1 MLSIKLIILS
11 YFYKTIYQMMTYAQL
26 KAFHALAQERNF
38 HRAAERLHL
47 TQPAISI
54 QIRNLERDSSQ
65 LLFRRNGHT
74 VGLTDAGRSLL
85 ELTNRI
91 FEAESS
97 ARRLLS
103 GSDNEFQ
110 RTIHLGTDGPHVAL
124 DLIAAVGKRHPE
136 IRFKVSLTNDE
147 TSWDNL
153 LSLKVD
159 AVVMA
164 NAKSDSR
171 VIAQTISTQ
180 SLVALIPVA
189 HELSDRDSVTLAE
202 LAGCALVFREQ
213 GSNTQRIVDDAFA
226 ALRLHVNAVLTMGSR
241 EGVREAVVRG
251 IGIGFIFDR
260 ELPQDSRCI
269 AVRVE
274 GLENSNTDM
283 LICMKDQRLNPL
295 VGLLFDSA
303 NYPLIA
309 SDQ

>member
-1 MLSIKLIILS
+1 
-11 YFYKTIYQMMTYAQL
+11 MTYAQL

-54 QIRNLERDSSQ
+54 QIRNLERDSSR

-74 VGLTDAGRSLL
+74 VGLTEEGRKLL
-85 ELTNRI
+85 ELTSQI

-103 GSDNEFQ
+103 VSGHEFH
-110 RTIHLGTDGPHVAL
+110 RTIHLGADGPHLAL
-124 DLIAAVGKRHPE
+124 DLIAAVGQRDPG
-136 IRFKVSLTNDE
+136 IRFKVLLANAE

-171 VIAQTISTQ
+171 VIAQTISKQ
-180 SLVALIPVA
+180 SLMALIPVA
-189 HELSDRDSVTLAE
+189 HELSDRDSVTLEE
-202 LAGCALVFREQ
+202 LASCALVFREY
-213 GSNTQRIVDDAFA
+213 GSNTQRIIDDAFA
-226 ALRLHVNAVLTMGSR
+226 ALHIHVNAELTMGSR

-251 IGIGFIFDR
+251 MGIGFIFDR
-260 ELPQDSRCI
+260 ELPQDARCT
-269 AVRVE
+269 AARVVGFE
-274 GLENSNTDM
+274 DSNADM

-295 VGLLFDSA
+295 VSLMFDSA
-303 NYPLIA
+303 ESLA
-309 SDQ
+309 G

>member
-1 MLSIKLIILS
+1 
-11 YFYKTIYQMMTYAQL
+11 MTYAQL
-26 KAFHALAQERNF
+26 RAFHALAQERNF

-54 QIRNLERDSSQ
+54 QIRNLERDSSR
-65 LLFRRNGHT
+65 LLFRRNGHA
-74 VGLTDAGRSLL
+74 VGLTDEGRSLL
-85 ELTNRI
+85 ELTSRI

-97 ARRLLS
+97 ARQLLS
-103 GSDNEFQ
+103 GSDHEFQ
-110 RTIHLGTDGPHVAL
+110 RTIHLGADGPHVAL

-136 IRFKVSLTNDE
+136 VCFRVSLANAE
-147 TSWDNL
+147 ASWDNL

-171 VIAQTISTQ
+171 VIAQPISTQ
-180 SLVALIPVA
+180 SLVALIPIA
-189 HELSDRDSVTLAE
+189 HELSNRDSVTLAE

-213 GSNTQRIVDDAFA
+213 GSNTQRIVDDAYA

-241 EGVREAVVRG
+241 EGVKEAVARG
-251 IGIGFIFDR
+251 MGIGFIFDR
-260 ELPQDSRCI
+260 ELPQDARCTFVKV
-269 AVRVE
+269 AGFE
-274 GLENSNTDM
+274 DSNADM
-283 LICMKDQRLNPL
+283 LICMKDQRHNPL
-295 VGLLFDSA
+295 VSLLFDSA

>member
-1 MLSIKLIILS
+1 
-11 YFYKTIYQMMTYAQL
+11 MTYAQL
-26 KAFHALAQERNF
+26 RAFHALAQERNF

-54 QIRNLERDSSQ
+54 QIRNLERDSSR

-74 VGLTDAGRSLL
+74 VGLTDEGRSLL
-85 ELTNRI
+85 ELTSRI

-103 GSDNEFQ
+103 GSDHEFQ
-110 RTIHLGTDGPHVAL
+110 RTIHLGADGPHIAL
-124 DLIAAVGKRHPE
+124 DLIAAVGERHPE
-136 IRFKVSLTNDE
+136 IQFKVLLANAE

-159 AVVMA
+159 SVVMA

-171 VIAQTISTQ
+171 VITQTISTQ

-189 HELSDRDSVTLAE
+189 HKLGDRDSVTLAE

-213 GSNTQRIVDDAFA
+213 GSNTQRIIDDAFA
-226 ALRLHVNAVLTMGSR
+226 ALHLHVNAVLTMGSR
-241 EGVREAVVRG
+241 EGVKEAVVRG
-251 IGIGFIFDR
+251 MGIGFIFDR
-260 ELPQDSRCI
+260 ELPQDARCTT
-269 AVRVE
+269 VKVE
-274 GLENSNTDM
+274 GFEDSNADM

-295 VGLLFDSA
+295 VSLLFDPA
-303 NYPLIA
+303 NYPLMA
-309 SDQ
+309 SHQ

>member
-1 MLSIKLIILS
+1 MVIKLIILS
-11 YFYKTIYQMMTYAQL
+11 YSNKLIYQIMTYAQL

-54 QIRNLERDSSQ
+54 QIRNLERDSSR

-74 VGLTDAGRSLL
+74 VGLTDEGRSLL
-85 ELTNRI
+85 ELTSQI
-91 FEAESS
+91 FAAESN

-103 GSDNEFQ
+103 GSDHGFQ
-110 RTIHLGTDGPHVAL
+110 RTIHLGADGPHVAL
-124 DLIAAVGKRHPE
+124 DLVAAVGKLHPE
-136 IRFKVSLTNDE
+136 IRFKVLLANAE
-147 TSWDNL
+147 TSWENL

-164 NAKSDSR
+164 NAKADSR

-180 SLVALIPVA
+180 SLAALIPVTHA
-189 HELSDRDSVTLAE
+189 LSERNSVTLKE

-213 GSNTQRIVDDAFA
+213 GSNTQRIVDEAFA
-226 ALRLHVNAVLTMGSR
+226 ALRIHVNAELTMGSR

-251 IGIGFIFDR
+251 MGIGFIFDR
-260 ELPQDSRCI
+260 ELPQDSRCT
-269 AVRVE
+269 AVSVE
-274 GLENSNTDM
+274 GFADCNADM

-295 VGLLFDSA
+295 VNLMFDSA
-303 NYPLIA
+303 DSLPG
-309 SDQ
+309 

>member
-1 MLSIKLIILS
+1 
-11 YFYKTIYQMMTYAQL
+11 MMTYAQL
-26 KAFHALAQERNF
+26 RAFHALAQERNF

-54 QIRNLERDSSQ
+54 QIRNLERDSSR

-74 VGLTDAGRSLL
+74 VGLTDEGRALL
-85 ELTNRI
+85 KLTSRI

-103 GSDNEFQ
+103 GSDHEFQ
-110 RTIHLGTDGPHVAL
+110 RTIHLGADGPHVAL

-136 IRFKVSLTNDE
+136 IRFKVSLANAE

-153 LSLKVD
+153 LSLKID

-164 NAKSDSR
+164 NAKSDTR
-171 VIAQTISTQ
+171 VIAQTISKQ
-180 SLVALIPVA
+180 SLVALIPAA
-189 HELSDRDSVTLAE
+189 HELGDRDSVTLVE

-251 IGIGFIFDR
+251 MGVGFIFDR
-260 ELPQDSRCI
+260 ELPQDSRCT

-295 VGLLFDSA
+295 VSLLFDSA
-303 NYPLIA
+303 IYPLIA

>member
-1 MLSIKLIILS
+1 
-11 YFYKTIYQMMTYAQL
+11 MTYAQL

-85 ELTNRI
+85 ELTSRI

-97 ARRLLS
+97 ARQLLS
-103 GSDNEFQ
+103 GSDNEFR
-110 RTIHLGTDGPHVAL
+110 RTIHLGADGPHVAL
-124 DLIAAVGKRHPE
+124 DLIAAVGRRHPE
-136 IRFKVSLTNDE
+136 IRFKVSLANAE

-153 LSLKVD
+153 LSLKID

-164 NAKSDSR
+164 NAKSDNR
-171 VIAQTISTQ
+171 VIAQTIFKQ
-180 SLVALIPVA
+180 SLVALVPVT

-202 LAGCALVFREQ
+202 LAGCSLVFREQ

-226 ALRLHVNAVLTMGSR
+226 ALRIHITPELTMGSR

-251 IGIGFIFDR
+251 MGIGFIFDR
-260 ELPQDSRCI
+260 ELPQDSRCT

-274 GLENSNTDM
+274 GLEDSNTDM

-295 VGLLFDSA
+295 VSLLFDSA
-303 NYPLIA
+303 DNSLNERC
-309 SDQ
+309 